1 MPTWMRWTRRSASC
15 GQQAGPPPRI
25 PTPGGDT
32 ELDGRENI
40 ADRLSD
46 EVSWRRQCAGWL
58 AHLEEMSFEL
68 GDLPPDGI
76 TDPAVRTA
84 ISARHDSI
92 PA

>member
-1 MPTWMRWTRRSASC
+1 
-15 GQQAGPPPRI
+15 
-25 PTPGGDT
+25 
-32 ELDGRENI
+32 
-40 ADRLSD
+40 
-46 EVSWRRQCAGWL
+46 VSWRRQCAGWL